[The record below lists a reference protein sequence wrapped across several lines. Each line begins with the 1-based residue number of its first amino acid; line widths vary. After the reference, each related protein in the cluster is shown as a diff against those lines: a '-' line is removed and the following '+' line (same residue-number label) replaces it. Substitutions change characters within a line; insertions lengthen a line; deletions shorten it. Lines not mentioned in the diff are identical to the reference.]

1 MARPRE
7 FDRETVVA
15 NATDVF
21 WAQGYAGT
29 SLDDLDRATGL
40 NRGSLYNA
48 FGDKHGLY
56 LECLD
61 LYGSHEIGAAV
72 ALLEDTCSKRSAIRM
87 LFKSAVDSV
96 RLGGDRRGCLLC
108 NAAIELAPHDQD
120 VEQKVVEHL
129 GRLRGAFKTA
139 LECDGA
145 SRSRSEV
152 ARLSDHLTAS
162 YMGLLVMAKGGFPVA
177 HLKRTADSATTMAT
191 IARQP

>member
-7 FDRETVVA
+7 FDRKTVLA
-15 NATDVF
+15 SATDVF

-61 LYGSHEIGAAV
+61 LYGGHEIGAAV
-72 ALLEDTCSKRSAIRM
+72 TLLENTSADRPAIRA
-87 LFKSAVDSV
+87 LFTSAVDAV
-96 RLGGDRRGCLLC
+96 RLRDDRRGCLLC
-108 NAAIELAPHDQD
+108 NAAIELAPHDRD

-129 GRLRGAFKTA
+129 GRLRTAFTTA
-139 LECDGA
+139 LEHDG
-145 SRSRSEV
+145 STRSRSDI
-152 ARLSDHLTAS
+152 ASLSDHLTAS
-162 YMGLLVMAKGGFPVA
+162 YMGLLVMAKGGFPIA
-177 HLKRTADSATTMAT
+177 HLKRISDSAAALANTT
-191 IARQP
+191 